1 MMEIYNNYFKIIN
14 MLLKFSFK
22 ILICLLLISTIKA
35 QDSLANK
42 KPSVIPINEAIDK
55 GMLELKICGAYDPR
69 FFYEVLDRE
78 GVHYGKCMA
87 IVLKSNIDSFV
98 LLKLDCGTMLIPTD
112 SSVQEMLV
120 THNAEFPLYPGQTYS
135 TRFYAM
141 CAQLHNLAPNVETTF
156 RIGEMADSSLLKLA
170 NYLDANY
177 IQNMLG
183 QHALWAVTDQ
193 ADFEV
198 LKKYDADS
206 VSILKTKE
214 ILSALNIK
222 TKLTGNYE
230 ESKKSNEIKV
240 NRYFYFSGLGLLLIL
255 TLTTIVLIFTRKR
268 NDNNIV

>member
-1 MMEIYNNYFKIIN
+1 MSKRILLFVLVKLILHSDIY
-14 MLLKFSFK
+14 
-22 ILICLLLISTIKA
+22 A

-98 LLKLDCGTMLIPTD
+98 ILKLDCGTLLVPTD
-112 SSVQEMLV
+112 SIVQEMLV

-141 CAQLHNLAPNVETTF
+141 CAQLHNKAPNIETTF
-156 RIGEMADSSLLKLA
+156 RIGKMADSSLLKLA

-198 LKKYDADS
+198 LKNYGADS
-206 VSILKTKE
+206 NSILKTKE
-214 ILSALNIK
+214 ILSKLNIE
-222 TKLTGNYE
+222 TKLT
-230 ESKKSNEIKV
+230 SDDKADSKSNEIKV

>member
-1 MMEIYNNYFKIIN
+1 
-14 MLLKFSFK
+14 MLLKFSLK
-22 ILICLLLISTIKA
+22 ILICLLLISTINA

-42 KPSVIPINEAIDK
+42 KPTVIPINEAIDN

-98 LLKLDCGTMLIPTD
+98 ILKLDCGTLLVPTD
-112 SSVQEMLV
+112 SIVQEMLV

-141 CAQLHNLAPNVETTF
+141 CAQLHNKAPNIETTF
-156 RIGEMADSSLLKLA
+156 RIGKMADSSLLKLA

-198 LKKYDADS
+198 LKNYGADS
-206 VSILKTKE
+206 NSILKTKE
-214 ILSALNIK
+214 ILSNLNIA
-222 TKLTGNYE
+222 TKLT
-230 ESKKSNEIKV
+230 SDDKADIKSDEIKV
-240 NRYFYFSGLGLLLIL
+240 NRYFYFSGLGLILIL
-255 TLTTIVLIFTRKR
+255 TLTTIVLIYTRKR

>member
-1 MMEIYNNYFKIIN
+1 
-14 MLLKFSFK
+14 MLLKFSLK
-22 ILICLLLISTIKA
+22 ILLCLLLISTINA
-35 QDSLANK
+35 QDSLVNK
-42 KPSVIPINEAIDK
+42 KPPVVPINEAIDK
-55 GMLELKICGAYDPR
+55 GMLELKICGAFDPR

-98 LLKLDCGTMLIPTD
+98 LVKLDCGTLLIPAD
-112 SSVQEMLV
+112 SIVQEMLV

-141 CAQLHNLAPNVETTF
+141 CAQLHNRAPNVETTF

-198 LKKYDADS
+198 LKNYGADS
-206 VSILKTKE
+206 NSILKTKE
-214 ILSALNIK
+214 ILSNLNIE
-222 TKLTGNYE
+222 TKLTVGE
-230 ESKKSNEIKV
+230 KAVAESN
-240 NRYFYFSGLGLLLIL
+240 
-255 TLTTIVLIFTRKR
+255 
-268 NDNNIV
+268 

>member
-1 MMEIYNNYFKIIN
+1 
-14 MLLKFSFK
+14 MLLKFSLK
-22 ILICLLLISTIKA
+22 ILLCLLLISTINA
-35 QDSLANK
+35 QDSLVNK
-42 KPSVIPINEAIDK
+42 KPPVVPINEAIDK
-55 GMLELKICGAYDPR
+55 GMLELKICGAFDPR

-98 LLKLDCGTMLIPTD
+98 LVKLDCGTLLIPAD
-112 SSVQEMLV
+112 SIVQEMLV

-141 CAQLHNLAPNVETTF
+141 CAQLHNRAPNVETTF

-198 LKKYDADS
+198 LKNYGADS
-206 VSILKTKE
+206 NSILKTKE
-214 ILSALNIK
+214 ILSNLNIE
-222 TKLTGNYE
+222 TKLTVGE
-230 ESKKSNEIKV
+230 KAVAESNKITV
-240 NRYFYFSGLGLLLIL
+240 NRNMIILGLGLLIIFAI
-255 TLTTIVLIFTRKR
+255 TTTILIFRNNRKVE
-268 NDNNIV
+268 NIA

>member
-1 MMEIYNNYFKIIN
+1 
-14 MLLKFSFK
+14 MLLKFSLNV
-22 ILICLLLISTIKA
+22 LISLLLITGINA

-42 KPSVIPINEAIDK
+42 KPPIIPINEAIEK

-120 THNAEFPLYPGQTYS
+120 THNAEFPLYPGETYS

-141 CAQLHNLAPNVETTF
+141 CAQLHNKAPNIETTF
-156 RIGEMADSSLLKLA
+156 RIGEMADSSLLSLA
-170 NYLDANY
+170 CYIDANY

-183 QHALWAVTDQ
+183 QHAVWA
-193 ADFEV
+193 F
-198 LKKYDADS
+198 YGS
-206 VSILKTKE
+206 GRFRGFKT
-214 ILSALNIK
+214 L
-222 TKLTGNYE
+222 
-230 ESKKSNEIKV
+230 
-240 NRYFYFSGLGLLLIL
+240 RC
-255 TLTTIVLIFTRKR
+255 R
-268 NDNNIV
+268 

>member
-1 MMEIYNNYFKIIN
+1 
-14 MLLKFSFK
+14 MLLKFSLNV
-22 ILICLLLISTIKA
+22 LICLYLITGINS
-35 QDSLANK
+35 QDSLTNK
-42 KPSVIPINEAIDK
+42 KPPIIPINEAIEK

-120 THNAEFPLYPGQTYS
+120 THNSELPLYPGETYS

-141 CAQLHNLAPNVETTF
+141 CAQLHNKAPNIETTF

-170 NYLDANY
+170 NYIDSNY

-183 QHALWAVTDQ
+183 QHAVWAITDQ
-193 ADFEV
+193 VDYEGLKNYGADRN
-198 LKKYDADS
+198 
-206 VSILKTKE
+206 SILKTKE
-214 ILSALNIK
+214 ILTKLNIETNL
-222 TKLTGNYE
+222 TKDEIVST
-230 ESKKSNEIKV
+230 KSNEIKV
-240 NRYFYFSGLGLLLIL
+240 NRYVLLTGFGLLLIFII
-255 TLTTIVLIFTRKR
+255 TTTVLIVKHRSKV
-268 NDNNIV
+268 DNIT

>member
-1 MMEIYNNYFKIIN
+1 
-14 MLLKFSFK
+14 MLLKFSLK
-22 ILICLLLISTIKA
+22 ILICLLLISTINA

-42 KPSVIPINEAIDK
+42 KPSIIPINEAIEN

-87 IVLKSNIDSFV
+87 IVLKSDIDSFV
-98 LLKLDCGTMLIPTD
+98 ILKLDCGTLLVPTD
-112 SSVQEMLV
+112 SIVQEMLV

-141 CAQLHNLAPNVETTF
+141 CAQLHNKAPNIETTF
-156 RIGEMADSSLLKLA
+156 RIGKMADSSLLKLA

-193 ADFEV
+193 ADFED
-198 LKKYDADS
+198 LKNYGADS
-206 VSILKTKE
+206 NSILKTKE
-214 ILSALNIK
+214 ILSKLNIE
-222 TKLTGNYE
+222 TKLTVGE
-230 ESKKSNEIKV
+230 KAAADSNKISV
-240 NRYFYFSGLGLLLIL
+240 NRNMIILGIGLLIIFAI
-255 TLTTIVLIFTRKR
+255 TTTILIFRNNRKVE
-268 NDNNIV
+268 NIS